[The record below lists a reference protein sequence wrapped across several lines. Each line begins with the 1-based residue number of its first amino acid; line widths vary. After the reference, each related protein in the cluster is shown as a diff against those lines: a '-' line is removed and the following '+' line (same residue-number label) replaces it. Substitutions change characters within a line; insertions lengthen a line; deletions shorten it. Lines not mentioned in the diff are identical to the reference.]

1 MECARISGVEVL
13 HLCPLMEPAT
23 PGVTVPRGWRRRALV
38 ASAGTCA
45 LVLAGCATAQPDT
58 VVVDSQITLGWAHSM
73 TSANHASTDGATSGN
88 LDVAAMT
95 RGQFAEVVD
104 GEAAIDE
111 DFGTVTITDPES
123 FTVRYDL
130 AEPQWSDQIP
140 VDVADLMLAWA
151 AGSNVPSLASIG
163 VGDDGGDSDGADVD
177 DEKDGTADEDAGE
190 SDDEETDD
198 EKNSAEDAGSD
209 DDDAVS
215 QDDIERAPTFDSV
228 SSGLEQSIQVMD
240 YDEFEGWIDVRFTH
254 PVEDWRSALDVAV
267 PAHVVGAQAFDLSDP
282 MEAKQAVITAIEDRD
297 EEDLAAI
304 AEVWNTGFEL
314 PEGDGSNIPA
324 ELLLSSGPYRI
335 EQVDQ
340 SQAGAQSVQLVVNN
354 DYIGSPT
361 GEYERIELS
370 QIGNTDPL
378 PELGRTIDIAQ
389 VAPTAENWE
398 RIRDLERVD
407 HGVSTTH
414 DGSMWALML
423 NVNRGEFDW
432 PNVREVFL
440 RAVPQADLASAGAGR
455 WSSAYSTTSSAVF
468 TPEMA
473 GYQVAM
479 EDAGFDASLGEDV
492 NEEEAAAERSE
503 VGVDDGERVCI
514 LYDAGEEYAVAAFAA
529 LQEGMA
535 ETGWEIRDCGT
546 DDLDAELAEGTDWHA
561 VLANVPVPH
570 TPAEIAAQWGTEDE
584 MSLTG
589 SQDEERDALID
600 ELARSADVYA
610 ARELRVAIEASIV
623 ADAVVMPL
631 SMQPIVTVN
640 HRSVDNILPRNGTA
654 ATLTYAAP
662 DWSIADG

>member
-1 MECARISGVEVL
+1 M
-13 HLCPLMEPAT
+13 
-23 PGVTVPRGWRRRALV
+23 PRGWRRRAVV
-38 ASAGTCA
+38 ASVGACA
-45 LVLAGCATAQPDT
+45 LALAGCATALPDT

-73 TSANHASTDGATSGN
+73 TSANHASTEGATAGN

-104 GEAAIDE
+104 GDAVLDE

-123 FTVRYDL
+123 FTVRYEL

-163 VGDDGGDSDGADVD
+163 AGDDDEYDGGDVD
-177 DEKDGTADEDAGE
+177 DEEDGDGDEGAEEDGAGDDGADD
-190 SDDEETDD
+190 SDSEETDGD
-198 EKNSAEDAGSD
+198 SEEGENSAEDA
-209 DDDAVS
+209 DADPEVS
-215 QDDIERAPTFDSV
+215 QEDIERAPTFNSV
-228 SSGLEQSIQVMD
+228 SSGLEQSIQVVD

-254 PVEDWRSALDVAV
+254 SVEDWRSALEVAV

-304 AEVWNTGFEL
+304 ADVWNTGFEL

-340 SQAGAQSVQLVVNN
+340 SQPGAQSLQLVVNN

-378 PELGRTIDIAQ
+378 PELGRTIDVAQ
-389 VAPTAENWE
+389 VAPTSENWE

-407 HGVSTTH
+407 HGVSTSH
-414 DGSMWALML
+414 DNSMWALML

-440 RAVPQADLASAGAGR
+440 RAVPQDDMASAGSGQ
-455 WSSAYSTTSSAVF
+455 WSQAYSGTSAMVF
-468 TPEMA
+468 TPEMDGHQIA
-473 GYQVAM
+473 V
-479 EDAGFDASLGEDV
+479 EDAGFDATLGESL
-492 NEEEAAAERSE
+492 NEEDAAAERSE

-514 LYDAGEEYAVAAFAA
+514 LYDSGQEYAVAAFAA

-535 ETGWEIRDCGT
+535 ETGWDIRDCGT
-546 DDLDAELAEGTDWHA
+546 DDVDAELAEGTDWHA

-570 TPAEIAAQWGTEDE
+570 TPAEIAAQWGTEGE
-584 MSLTG
+584 MSVTG
-589 SQDEERDALID
+589 AQNEERDALID
-600 ELARSADVYA
+600 ELARTADVYA
-610 ARELRVAIEASIV
+610 ARDLRVEIEASIV
-623 ADAVVMPL
+623 ADAVAMPL
-631 SMQPIVTVN
+631 SMQPVVTVN
-640 HRSVDNILPRNGTA
+640 HRSVDNVQPRNGTA